1 MQLGVRMYVCMC
13 VCVGVVCICVCWH
26 AWMHGMAAGGSAS
39 TSRQGEA
46 PLASPGLFL
55 SGASQSNISTINESF
70 RVTPLNTK
78 CSSHTGLYGP

>member
-13 VCVGVVCICVCWH
+13 VCVGVVCICVFWH
-26 AWMHGMAAGGSAS
+26 ACMHAWLRAGA
-39 TSRQGEA
+39 SRQGEA